1 LEVLAVTQNDFSDLD
16 YRPKRK
22 TRYLLPALIVITVL
36 AIMVFILVYPGGGD
50 EAGLDY
56 IENGGEKQEEKEQAE
71 EAEPV
76 IPEVPEERAEEE
88 GEEDEVDEANDITPP
103 DYDQLE
109 GAMHKWLISR
119 VSDPDAVMVHTGELE
134 DIDSFLQEY
143 SLADDN
149 IFVYMIDSLDD
160 SFVTVLFGPPYSE
173 WSIKVV
179 FMWRDDKWVFVRE
192 ELLI

>member
-1 LEVLAVTQNDFSDLD
+1 
-16 YRPKRK
+16 
-22 TRYLLPALIVITVL
+22 
-36 AIMVFILVYPGGGD
+36 
-50 EAGLDY
+50 
-56 IENGGEKQEEKEQAE
+56 
-71 EAEPV
+71 
-76 IPEVPEERAEEE
+76 
-88 GEEDEVDEANDITPP
+88 
-103 DYDQLE
+103 
-109 GAMHKWLISR
+109 
-119 VSDPDAVMVHTGELE
+119 MVHTGELE